1 MRLNRLPRIGVA
13 IVALGVIVLLSALV
27 LRSTGGAK
35 DPGLRTDDIGPQAQ
49 APTVYAHLER
59 FQALAEEHGD
69 RAAGTPGYEA
79 AARYVEEQLAEAGFQ
94 STRQYFTFEDHG
106 EAIESFNIIAETT
119 GGDEDNVIMLG
130 AHLDGVPDSPAIND
144 NATGAAALLAAAT
157 EISQQDEPANKVRFA
172 WWGAEEYFPETHGSE
187 HYVQDL
193 VENDNEALETIAAYL
208 NFDMVASPNPIIGV
222 YDARGSADG
231 HGYLEVPDGSK
242 EIMEV
247 FTDYFDSRE
256 QPWVPTEW
264 NFASDQLAFIE
275 KDVAVGGLFTG
286 SSERKTDRQAL
297 LFGGTAGRPRDPNYH
312 SSGDDLG
319 NVDPEALSLMTD
331 AITHAATT
339 LAQDTEPLQ

>member
-1 MRLNRLPRIGVA
+1 MPWPVCRIIPSAFRLQPAADFTLEVNRTALPS
-13 IVALGVIVLLSALV
+13 LM
-27 LRSTGGAK
+27 
-35 DPGLRTDDIGPQAQ
+35 DPGIDWL
-49 APTVYAHLER
+49 
-59 FQALAEEHGD
+59 
-69 RAAGTPGYEA
+69 
-79 AARYVEEQLAEAGFQ
+79 
-94 STRQYFTFEDHG
+94 
-106 EAIESFNIIAETT
+106 
-119 GGDEDNVIMLG
+119 
-130 AHLDGVPDSPAIND
+130 
-144 NATGAAALLAAAT
+144 
-157 EISQQDEPANKVRFA
+157 
-172 WWGAEEYFPETHGSE
+172 
-187 HYVQDL
+187 
-193 VENDNEALETIAAYL
+193 YL